1 MITVQLR
8 EVIRASGLTGYALG
22 QAADVHPSV
31 IGRFLAGQTDI
42 RAETLD
48 RLAAALGLRL
58 TSNSRRAARGPA
70 PDATPPDGVGQAVG
84 P

>member
-1 MITVQLR
+1 M
-8 EVIRASGLTGYALG
+8 SNYALG

-31 IGRFLAGQTDI
+31 IGRFLAGQADI

-58 TSNSRRAARGPA
+58 ADNRTRRGPKGPA
-70 PDATPPDGVGQAVG
+70 LDPGNGDSPDSE
-84 P
+84 